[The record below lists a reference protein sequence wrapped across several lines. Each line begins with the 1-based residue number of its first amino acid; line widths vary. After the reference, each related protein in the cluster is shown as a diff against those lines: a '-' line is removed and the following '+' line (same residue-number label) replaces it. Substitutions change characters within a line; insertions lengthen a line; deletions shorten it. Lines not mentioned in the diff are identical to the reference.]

1 MQGEKKKGGEILE
14 EDFTFAYE
22 KFLMDCTLGSKTNLI
37 IRAEEINIKKK
48 FFERLKKKCGAEE
61 AKILLENAAKL
72 QMLFIFSFKTNMRHR
87 CKTYMIRLWRNG

>member
-48 FFERLKKKCGAEE
+48 FFERLKK
-61 AKILLENAAKL
+61 
-72 QMLFIFSFKTNMRHR
+72 S
-87 CKTYMIRLWRNG
+87 

>member
-48 FFERLKKKCGAEE
+48 FFERLKKKVRSRRSKNPFRKCRRSCRFF
-61 AKILLENAAKL
+61 L
-72 QMLFIFSFKTNMRHR
+72 SFLSK
-87 CKTYMIRLWRNG
+87 